1 MTFRFRAAP
10 LLALRQRQFDA
21 TQERLARANE
31 DVAVAERLLEVAEC
45 AADEANTGYREAL
58 DRGSDNASLERHRN
72 WIVQQRSHVD
82 TRRRTQA
89 ECCGVAATASDAVIA
104 AHRQVRV
111 LERLR
116 ERASRRHDTEV
127 RRREMKEIDL
137 LATLQYARR
146 MAEGGPT

>member
-31 DVAVAERLLEVAEC
+31 DVAVAERLLDTAQL
-45 AADEANTGYREAL
+45 AADGANTGYREAL

-89 ECCGVAATASDAVIA
+89 DCCGVAATASDAVIA

-116 ERASRRHDTEV
+116 ERASRRHETEV